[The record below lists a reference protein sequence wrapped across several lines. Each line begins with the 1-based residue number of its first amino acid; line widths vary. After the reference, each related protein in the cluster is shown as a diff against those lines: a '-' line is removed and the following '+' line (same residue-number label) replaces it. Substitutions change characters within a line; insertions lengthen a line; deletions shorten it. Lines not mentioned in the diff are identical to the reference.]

1 MSSHVVI
8 PVLAAFAVSLVLG
21 PIVIPF
27 LRKLK
32 MKQTERVEGV
42 QSHLKKAGTP
52 TMGGIIILAA
62 VIVTSLFYVKD
73 YPKIIPVLFLT
84 VAFGLIGFLDDYL
97 KVVLKRSDGLM
108 PMQKMALQIIVTAV
122 FAFYL
127 VKVADI
133 PLTML
138 VPFSNGYYLDIGW
151 MAVPLLFVAVIGTVN
166 GTNFTDGL
174 DGLASSVTVLVATF
188 FTVVAIGT
196 KSGIEPVT
204 CAVVGALLGFLL
216 FNVYPASVFMGDTGS
231 LALGGFVASTAYM
244 LQMPIFIA
252 LFQVLREMGDRIGE
266 GTYSFYNLVPNL
278 VTTPSQA
285 FGEGFGTFVP
295 YLILMIIFA
304 GATFLPMV
312 LQQLKTENTQQKN
325 QTLMMG
331 AIMSLMMLWISWGS
345 PAGVLLFWGAS
356 SLIGIGQNQL
366 TLARCRAADRRK
378 EEEEALVVKPIE
390 VNVTRKEKKKRP
402 KKKR

>member
-1 MSSHVVI
+1 MNTIRFFVRENALS
-8 PVLAAFAVSLVLG
+8 AARS
-21 PIVIPF
+21 ITIPF
-27 LRKLK
+27 LLF
-32 MKQTERVEGV
+32 V
-42 QSHLKKAGTP
+42 SIAF
-52 TMGGIIILAA
+52 
-62 VIVTSLFYVKD
+62 IVTYSLAYPSYLEYKERSTETPPWSAEINFAFRSRAEVDELSSTLEEMYPGSKIVDSCMSESLVSVDSEALRDAASTPLKLVPTRLLNQPDRQVFFDIIQFFYNFCHD
-73 YPKIIPVLFLT
+73 W
-84 VAFGLIGFLDDYL
+84 GLAI
-97 KVVLKRSDGLM
+97 
-108 PMQKMALQIIVTAV
+108 IIVTIIFRIIVAPLMHKQ
-122 FAFYL
+122 AKSNYAMQ
-127 VKVADI
+127 KVQPKIQALKDRFPDDPTRQSQEMQKI
-133 PLTML
+133 YAEMKFNPLAGCLPML
-138 VPFSNGYYLDIGW
+138 
-151 MAVPLLFVAVIGTVN
+151 
-166 GTNFTDGL
+166 
-174 DGLASSVTVLVATF
+174 
-188 FTVVAIGT
+188 
-196 KSGIEPVT
+196 
-204 CAVVGALLGFLL
+204 
-216 FNVYPASVFMGDTGS
+216 
-231 LALGGFVASTAYM
+231 

>member
-231 LALGGFVASTAYM
+231 LAIGGAIAT
-244 LQMPIFIA
+244 IA
-252 LFQVLREMGDRIGE
+252 LILE
-266 GTYSFYNLVPNL
+266 LP
-278 VTTPSQA
+278 
-285 FGEGFGTFVP
+285 
-295 YLILMIIFA
+295 LILFIVGGIYVFETISVILQVSSYKLRGKRLFRMAPIHHHFEQIGWSETKIVTVFA
-304 GATFLPMV
+304 LITVV
-312 LQQLKTENTQQKN
+312 LC
-325 QTLMMG
+325 
-331 AIMSLMMLWISWGS
+331 
-345 PAGVLLFWGAS
+345 F
-356 SLIGIGQNQL
+356 IGFM
-366 TLARCRAADRRK
+366 
-378 EEEEALVVKPIE
+378 AL
-390 VNVTRKEKKKRP
+390 
-402 KKKR
+402 